1 MKTSLTLCTAI
12 LLLTSWNT
20 FATEAKSNNKSEQ
33 CKSLAFTI
41 CAKHIKHHKK
51 YQFCL
56 KEIYSNCMHQIG
68 TI

>member
-12 LLLTSWNT
+12 LVLTSWNT
-20 FATEAKSNNKSEQ
+20 FATDAKLDSAKSERCEAQ
-33 CKSLAFTI
+33 ARTL

-56 KEIYSNCMHQIG
+56 KEIYSKCMHQ
-68 TI
+68 

>member
-12 LLLTSWNT
+12 LLLISWNT
-20 FATEAKSNNKSEQ
+20 FATEAKLNDKSEQ
-33 CKSLAFTI
+33 CEARARTI

-56 KEIYSNCMHQIG
+56 KEVYSDCMHQ
-68 TI
+68 